1 MKVSILTPE
10 KNLFEG
16 QAKSIMLPG
25 LDGIFEVLD
34 QHAPIIA
41 ALGKGS
47 IKLTDENGNKQKF
60 DISKGFC
67 EVLNNEVNLLVRV
80 S

>member
-1 MKVSILTPE
+1 MKINILTPE

-16 QAKSIMLPG
+16 SAKSVILPG
-25 LDGIFEVLD
+25 LGGQFEILD
-34 QHAPIIA
+34 KHAPMIA

-47 IKLTDENGNKQKF
+47 INITTEKGDKQKF
-60 DISKGFC
+60 EILRGFC

-80 S
+80 